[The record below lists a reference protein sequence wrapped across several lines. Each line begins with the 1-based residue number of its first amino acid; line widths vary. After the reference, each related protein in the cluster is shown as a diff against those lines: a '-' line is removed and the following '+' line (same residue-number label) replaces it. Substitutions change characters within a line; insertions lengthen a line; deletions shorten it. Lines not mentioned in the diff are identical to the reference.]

1 MPISL
6 MIWVSFFNS
15 LLYYAYLYAKLGKM
29 VLEKEPEEPCSS
41 ASATPEEND
50 LWERQPGESTQ
61 DYHLFTLYRD
71 FGPTR
76 NIKKIYDRYHAKEFE
91 FKYATLM
98 IKSRR
103 YKWLDRAEA
112 YDDFLSTEEL
122 KENKALIMQFRK
134 KVTKRAMKLMD
145 KAWKDMEKDD
155 GGLTQKESR
164 ERYKLGFETFR
175 QTHGLDKEEKVEH
188 AGSITMVFDKELED
202 V

>member
-1 MPISL
+1 
-6 MIWVSFFNS
+6 
-15 LLYYAYLYAKLGKM
+15 M
-29 VLEKEPEEPCSS
+29 VTTSDPAASTDPWERLEAESS
-41 ASATPEEND
+41 A
-50 LWERQPGESTQ
+50 
-61 DYHLFTLYRD
+61 DYHLFTLFRD

-76 NIKKIYDRYHAKEFE
+76 SVKKIHKRYNGKEFE
-91 FKYATLM
+91 YALVTLQG
-98 IKSRR
+98 KASR
-103 YKWLDRAEA
+103 YKWFERAEA
-112 YDDFLSTEEL
+112 YDDFLSSEEL
-122 KENKALIMQFRK
+122 KENKELIMQFRK